1 MNHNE
6 NENELRKTFRRAE
19 MSCKT
24 TPALQAK
31 PDLQSCS
38 IPADAL
44 WIDVKTI
51 AEIKGITPRALRLA
65 LKRGK
70 YTFREVKIQKKKILE
85 ILLSSLEPH
94 IQDDYLNTH
103 YREVVEAVNQDILL
117 PVEKPVKTES
127 GFIPEQART
136 IALVRVDLIKD
147 WHKFRNKH
155 STKHEG
161 DKLFLE
167 LYNSGEYL
175 KNIFRII
182 GKISIGSLKRWNKL
196 YTEHESW
203 EALVPQYNYTSFNE
217 YKTTLT
223 EEEIG
228 IFLKLLLH
236 PNQFSI
242 GKATKLTTHILEK
255 KGHENVPKPITFRR
269 YAEWFRR
276 KNYDKWILMREGE
289 KALRDKVE
297 PYLSRDI
304 SKIEVGDVLVADGH
318 RLNFLVIN
326 PFTGRACRATLV
338 GFLDWKS
345 GYLAGYEIMLEENTQ
360 CIASALRM
368 AIINLDMIPKIVYQ
382 DNGKAFKAKYFE
394 NSTDFME
401 AGFNGIYTN
410 LGIKPVYAKPYNA
423 RAKVIE
429 RFFREFQE
437 EFEKL
442 LPTYTGSSIAT
453 KPANMKRNEKFHK
466 ELHGRINQ
474 GYIPTVDE
482 TIMFINAWLNYRHSQ
497 PCSNDRNKSIKEVF
511 EGRIRQNI
519 CTNELD
525 ELMMAHE
532 VKTINR
538 NGIRFLNTDYNSDCL
553 YGLKDRV
560 MIRYSLFDL
569 SKIKVYSTRGEYLCT
584 AKRVTGTHPMAY
596 HLGDVK
602 DREDFIQKIKKPQ
615 KLRNRTL
622 RTIKKYLPKEDVKF
636 LETQMIEET
645 IPQEIPA
652 ECIKSEPIIVP
663 EKLRPVFLNNYERYE
678 WLMENG
684 CTSAEERKWLKDY
697 INSDE
702 YKMIYGE

>member
-1 MNHNE
+1 MNS
-6 NENELRKTFRRAE
+6 NEL
-19 MSCKT
+19 
-24 TPALQAK
+24 
-31 PDLQSCS
+31 
-38 IPADAL
+38 
-44 WIDVKTI
+44 WVDVKTI
-51 AEIKGITPRALRLA
+51 AQIKEVTPRALRLA

-70 YTFREVKIQKKKILE
+70 YTFREVKIQKKKSYE
-85 ILLSSLEPH
+85 ILLSSLEPQV
-94 IQDDYLNTH
+94 QDTYLNTH
-103 YREVVEAVNQDILL
+103 YREVVEAVDHDLLL
-117 PVEKPVKTES
+117 PIEKPVKTES
-127 GFIPEQART
+127 GFVPEQAKT
-136 IALVRVDLIKD
+136 VALAKVDLIQE
-147 WHKFRNKH
+147 WTKFRNKH
-155 STKHEG
+155 HPKHKG

-175 KNIFRII
+175 KNVFQLI
-182 GKISIGSLKRWNKL
+182 GKTSRGSLLRWNKL

-217 YKTTLT
+217 YKTSLT

-228 IFLKLLLH
+228 VFLKLLLH

-242 GKATKLTTHILEK
+242 GKAIKLTTHILEK
-255 KGHENVPKPITFRR
+255 KGHENIPKPITFRR

-304 SKIEVGDVLVADGH
+304 SKIDVGDVLVADGK

-326 PFTGRACRATLV
+326 PFTGRACRALLV

-345 GYLAGYEIMLEENTQ
+345 GYLAGYEIMLEENIQ

-401 AGFNGIYTN
+401 AGFNGIYIN

-429 RFFREFQE
+429 RFFKEFQE

-442 LPTYTGSSIAT
+442 LPTYTGSNIAN
-453 KPANMKRNEKFHK
+453 KPAHMKRNEKLHK
-466 ELHGRINQ
+466 ELYDKINQ
-474 GYIPTVDE
+474 GYIPTVEE
-482 TIMFINAWLNYRHSQ
+482 TIRFIDAWLSYRHSQ
-497 PCSNDRNKSIKEVF
+497 PCPNDRTRSIKQVF
-511 EGRIRQNI
+511 EGRMRQNI
-519 CTNELD
+519 DINELD
-525 ELMMAHE
+525 ELMMAYE
-532 VKTINR
+532 VKTISR
-538 NGIRFLNTDYNSDCL
+538 NGIRFLNTDYNSDAL
-553 YGLKDRV
+553 YGLRDRV

-569 SKIKVYSTRGEYLCT
+569 SKIKVYSVKGEYLCT
-584 AKRVTGTHPMAY
+584 ARRVTGTHPMAY

-602 DREDFIQKIKKPQ
+602 DKEDFIQKIKKPKQ
-615 KLRNRTL
+615 LRNRTL

-645 IPQEIPA
+645 IPQEISA
-652 ECIKSEPIIVP
+652 EEKKKEPIAIP

-697 INSDE
+697 MNSDE
-702 YKMIYGE
+702 YQMIYGE